1 MSFIVQ
7 IKIGNIYNNIAEDV
21 KTKFG
26 TSNFEIDRPLPKGKS
41 KKSNWT
47 YETWNTWKNHER
59 ICVIKSK
66 NIQLFKKITMMKEK
80 KQMAQKI
87 AS

>member
-47 YETWNTWKNHER
+47 YET
-59 ICVIKSK
+59 
-66 NIQLFKKITMMKEK
+66 
-80 KQMAQKI
+80 
-87 AS
+87 